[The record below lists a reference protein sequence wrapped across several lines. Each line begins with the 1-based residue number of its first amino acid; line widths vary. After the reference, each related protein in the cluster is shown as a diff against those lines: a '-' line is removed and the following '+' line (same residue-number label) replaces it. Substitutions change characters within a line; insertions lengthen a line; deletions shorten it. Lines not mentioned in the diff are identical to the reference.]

1 MKTQTHY
8 TERTVNGVVVS
19 STPVV
24 VDITQEWVTNDL
36 RTKGLAALT
45 ANQTYLALASPSTA
59 QNTAQIKR
67 LTRECSAL
75 IRLLLGGGLK
85 HLAENPA
92 LLDDTAT
99 DT

>member
-1 MKTQTHY
+1 MKTETHFR
-8 TERTVNGVVVS
+8 EVWQNGVRIS
-19 STPVV
+19 NTPIVIDV
-24 VDITQEWVTNDL
+24 TQEWVTNDL
-36 RTKGLAALT
+36 RTKGRAALT

-75 IRLLLGGGLK
+75 IRLLLGGD
-85 HLAENPA
+85 

>member
-1 MKTQTHY
+1 MS
-8 TERTVNGVVVS
+8 E
-19 STPVV
+19 
-24 VDITQEWVTNDL
+24 E
-36 RTKGLAALT
+36 LT
-45 ANQTYLALASPSTA
+45 FKISIA
-59 QNTAQIKR
+59 AQIKR